1 MRTRSLILALLVNA
15 ALPLLRSQ
23 TPAAVESVAPP
34 AAPAPAVAATDTPA
48 APASGVGTAVVLTTE
63 APTTISEKTKD
74 TLSVDFPDEEIRSIL
89 RNVADLFE
97 LNLVVPETLQGK
109 TSIKLR
115 DVTWRQIFQVTLAPV
130 GYTFVEDGN
139 IIKIVTVDSLNLEP
153 VTTDVFIINYAKAED
168 IKKSVEPLVEAAAGG
183 RVIVDTRSNALVI
196 SERPTR
202 LTRIRSIVERLD
214 KATDQVMIESKFIEV
229 TDRDV
234 KNLGVKW
241 NSLNGYQI
249 SAGPFNQTFN
259 RSRTGGYNNG
269 TDLSNGSS
277 NGSSGGTNAST
288 NSTNSVGSS
297 NRSEVS
303 STNGAINS
311 TSSTGTTG
319 ILDNT
324 ASNGTFA
331 DTTNSLTNAL
341 NSFQSLAGGGTTG
354 RLTSAVFDADQFQ
367 VVLSALQTLNDIKI
381 VSNPTVVTLNNTE
394 SSINVGEEFPIPNYT
409 YNQERGTFEVSGF
422 QYRPIG
428 IILKVTPQVN
438 SQGFIKL
445 SVEPEVS
452 QRNGETSFGG
462 AGGAT
467 IPIIATRKA
476 KTQVSLKDGFTMG
489 LGGLITARSE
499 NGSSKVPVLG
509 DIPGLGRAFR
519 SKNRD
524 HSTTNL
530 LIFITAKTVAA
541 DGAPI
546 TEVFDSRNLRSI
558 GLKKEELPGYRD
570 AGDPFAPLPEPTP
583 APKKSLFRRSA
594 PADQAPASK

>member
-23 TPAAVESVAPP
+23 TPAAEETVAPP
-34 AAPAPAVAATDTPA
+34 ATTAPAV
-48 APASGVGTAVVLTTE
+48 VLATE
-63 APTTISEKTKD
+63 APSTISDKTKD

-139 IIKIVTVDSLNLEP
+139 IIKIVTMDSLNLEP

-202 LTRIRSIVERLD
+202 LTRVRAIIERLD

-234 KNLGVKW
+234 KNIGVKW

-249 SAGPFNQTFN
+249 SAGPFNQTFT
-259 RSRTGGYNNG
+259 RDRTGGYTSG
-269 TDLSNGSS
+269 SGSNSGS
-277 NGSSGGTNAST
+277 GTNSNTGST
-288 NSTNSVGSS
+288 TNSNSTNSVGSS
-297 NRSEVS
+297 NRNDVT
-303 STNGAINS
+303 STNGAITS
-311 TSSTGTTG
+311 TSNTGSTAS
-319 ILDNT
+319 LDNT
-324 ASNGTFA
+324 NASGTFA
-331 DTTNSLTNAL
+331 DTSNSITNAL
-341 NSFQSLAGGGTTG
+341 NSFQNLTGGGGTG

-394 SSINVGEEFPIPNYT
+394 SSINVGEEYPIPNYT

-445 SVEPEVS
+445 NVEPEVS

-489 LGGLITARSE
+489 LGGLITTRSE
-499 NGSSKVPVLG
+499 NGSTKVPVLG
-509 DIPGLGRAFR
+509 DIPLLGKAFR

-524 HSTTNL
+524 SATTNL

-546 TEVFDSRNLRSI
+546 AEVFDSRAIRSTGLR
-558 GLKKEELPGYRD
+558 KDELPGYRD
-570 AGDPFAPLPEPTP
+570 GSDPFEPLPAPE
-583 APKKSLFRRSA
+583 PKKSIFRRSA
-594 PADQAPASK
+594 PAEQTPSTQ